1 MWLWFVCIERFVW
14 LAACF
19 PSAGAWPLLPPFPPP
34 GRNLLPPCPLP
45 FIELPPY
52 VTINVLTH
60 RVCVN
65 EFPYRLCNKLFC
77 LLQSCQVSSSSYLF
91 HFAKL
96 RHVQFVICTLL
107 FHKLCR

>member
-14 LAACF
+14 LAVCF

-65 EFPYRLCNKLFC
+65 EFPYRLCYKFLC
-77 LLQSCQVSSSSYLF
+77 LLF
-91 HFAKL
+91 HSAKL
-96 RHVQFVICTLL
+96 RNLQFVVCAFL
-107 FHKLCR
+107 FHPLYR